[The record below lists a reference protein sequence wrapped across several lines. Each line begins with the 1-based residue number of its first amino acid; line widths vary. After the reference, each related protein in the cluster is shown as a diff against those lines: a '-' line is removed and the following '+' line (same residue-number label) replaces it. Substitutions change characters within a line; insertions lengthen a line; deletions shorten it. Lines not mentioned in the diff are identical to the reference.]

1 MVITNYHLPI
11 TKHGAN
17 SGKPL
22 SFGLGDETRVF
33 LVLSL
38 ARRDFFLLGVG
49 MRTIEMINGVV
60 KMIDQR
66 KLPRVFEIVECRDY
80 RAVADAIKDMTI
92 RGAPAIGAAAAFGLA
107 LAALESRAISRD
119 DLVRDL
125 DAAEKILRATRPTA
139 VNLMWAL
146 DRVMNAA
153 RAQNLDASG
162 LRDFVVAEAQKIAEE
177 DVAINTAMAKNG
189 AALIDDGDTILHHC
203 NTGPLATVDIGT
215 ALGCIIEAHR
225 QGKRVHVLVDETRPR
240 LQGARLTAW
249 ELMQYGVPMTL
260 IADNAAGHYLRKGV
274 VKKCFVGSDRVAA
287 NGDVANKVGTYKVA
301 VVARENGVP
310 FYAVMPTSTIDMSL
324 ANGDL
329 IEIEERDAREV
340 THIEGVPIAPE
351 GVRVGNPAF
360 DVTPYKYITALVTE
374 RGVVRPPFV
383 ENLQR
388 IMK

>member
-1 MVITNYHLPI
+1 
-11 TKHGAN
+11 
-17 SGKPL
+17 
-22 SFGLGDETRVF
+22 
-33 LVLSL
+33 
-38 ARRDFFLLGVG
+38 
-49 MRTIEMINGVV
+49 MRTIEMIDGVV

-80 RAVADAIKDMTI
+80 RAVAHAIKDMTI

-107 LAALESRAISRD
+107 LAALESQATTRD
-119 DLVRDL
+119 EFLRDL
-125 DAAEKILRATRPTA
+125 DIAEKELRVTRPTA

-146 DRVMNAA
+146 DRVMNAT

-162 LRDFVVAEAQKIAEE
+162 LRDFVVAEAQRIAEE

-189 AALIDDGDTILHHC
+189 AALINDGDTILHHC
-203 NTGPLATVDIGT
+203 NTGPLATVDVGT

-225 QGKRVHVLVDETRPR
+225 QGKSIHVMVDETRPR

-260 IADNAAGHYLRKGV
+260 IADNAAGHYLRAGKIQ
-274 VKKCFVGSDRVAA
+274 KCFVGSDRVAA

-301 VVARENGVP
+301 VVAHENGVP
-310 FYAVMPTSTIDMSL
+310 FYAVMPTSTIDMNL
-324 ANGDL
+324 PHGDL
-329 IEIEERDAREV
+329 IPIEERDSREV
-340 THIEGVPIAPE
+340 THIEGVAIAPE

-360 DVTPYKYITALVTE
+360 DVTPNKYITALVTE
-374 RGVVRPPFV
+374 RGVVKPPFV
-383 ENLQR
+383 ENLLS